1 MKQQIAVEMKQEILD
16 RYLFKT
22 FNGQFG
28 VNDPVTHDE
37 IIGYYQTRQE
47 AENAFNNYVLEKG
60 ITFN

>member
-1 MKQQIAVEMKQEILD
+1 MTQEILN
-16 RYLFKT
+16 RFIFKT

-28 VNDPVTHDE
+28 VNDPIAHDE